1 MVTFWLACYE
11 NSVLTFK
18 VKHTRSLT
26 ISFKR
31 QTVTIKMPIWDQK
44 AIHDKIIGTSVFYM
58 GTTHPPPNHK
68 KLSND
73 ECPFTDMSVYLC
85 SRCRRGGVTC
95 LLSTWSRCMCL
106 CCSWCNATVGE
117 SISVRWSHTPNTSTE
132 RASTRA
138 RRQLSPCGL
147 IFKTRPH
154 TQLCIGDS
162 LVFLDLLSLEYEFIT
177 IQENHR
183 SCTHASHNMAARA
196 FDPET
201 SSNAQ
206 SRLCPSLTTASII
219 SSADIYT
226 PTHHLAV
233 NVSTCY
239 LILFIFYLFFYSLHI
254 PEVENR
260 WSGQACYPTDNIRV
274 SRMHVVAPARYPLPR
289 RTLHRPHICPHIS
302 PQLGMN
308 S

>member
-31 QTVTIKMPIWDQK
+31 QTVTIKMPNMRPQSNTWQN
-44 AIHDKIIGTSVFYM
+44 HWYLRVLHGHHPP
-58 GTTHPPPNHK
+58 TTHPPPTHK

-85 SRCRRGGVTC
+85 SRCRRGEVTC

-132 RASTRA
+132 RASTRV

-154 TQLCIGDS
+154 TDC
-162 LVFLDLLSLEYEFIT
+162 VLET
-177 IQENHR
+177 R
-183 SCTHASHNMAARA
+183 SC
-196 FDPET
+196 F
-201 SSNAQ
+201 
-206 SRLCPSLTTASII
+206 
-219 SSADIYT
+219 
-226 PTHHLAV
+226 
-233 NVSTCY
+233 
-239 LILFIFYLFFYSLHI
+239 
-254 PEVENR
+254 
-260 WSGQACYPTDNIRV
+260 
-274 SRMHVVAPARYPLPR
+274 
-289 RTLHRPHICPHIS
+289 
-302 PQLGMN
+302 
-308 S
+308 

>member
-1 MVTFWLACYE
+1 M
-11 NSVLTFK
+11 
-18 VKHTRSLT
+18 
-26 ISFKR
+26 
-31 QTVTIKMPIWDQK
+31 
-44 AIHDKIIGTSVFYM
+44 FYM
-58 GTTHPPPNHK
+58 GITHPPPTHK

-85 SRCRRGGVTC
+85 SRCRRGEVTC

-132 RASTRA
+132 RASTHA

-154 TQLCIGDS
+154 TRLCIGDS
-162 LVFLDLLSLEYEFIT
+162 LVFLDPLSLEYECGHYTGKPALMHTCISQHGCPSIWPWNKLKCPVT
-177 IQENHR
+177 PVLV
-183 SCTHASHNMAARA
+183 SHN
-196 FDPET
+196 
-201 SSNAQ
+201 SKH
-206 SRLCPSLTTASII
+206 SII

-254 PEVENR
+254 LEVENR
-260 WSGQACYPTDNIRV
+260 WSG
-274 SRMHVVAPARYPLPR
+274 
-289 RTLHRPHICPHIS
+289 
-302 PQLGMN
+302 
-308 S
+308 

>member
-1 MVTFWLACYE
+1 M
-11 NSVLTFK
+11 
-18 VKHTRSLT
+18 
-26 ISFKR
+26 
-31 QTVTIKMPIWDQK
+31 
-44 AIHDKIIGTSVFYM
+44 FYM
-58 GTTHPPPNHK
+58 GITHPPPTHK

-85 SRCRRGGVTC
+85 SRCRRGEVTC

-132 RASTRA
+132 RASTHA

-154 TQLCIGDS
+154 TRLCIGDVARVFRSS
-162 LVFLDLLSLEYEFIT
+162 LIRIWMWALYRKTSA
-177 IQENHR
+177 
-183 SCTHASHNMAARA
+183 HAHMHLTSPSIWPWNKLKCPVTPVLVSHN
-196 FDPET
+196 
-201 SSNAQ
+201 SKH
-206 SRLCPSLTTASII
+206 SII

-254 PEVENR
+254 LEVENR
-260 WSGQACYPTDNIRV
+260 WSG
-274 SRMHVVAPARYPLPR
+274 
-289 RTLHRPHICPHIS
+289 
-302 PQLGMN
+302 
-308 S
+308 